1 MSRRT
6 GNRSMVSRNVPLL
19 ASEADCERGKSSYQ
33 LAKRAAF
40 RSASITY
47 SRLRTSDFRSP
58 ARCIAS
64 SVSGASSTLMRFAA
78 VRCSNASTNCS
89 GPCRSVRSCETLP
102 RELRRHL
109 RVSLTSRPGRLLAWL
124 RDRAKLAY
132 GSSQDWAA
140 KRYRPTRGS
149 SKTARQRSFGSR
161 CALARRHCSSSSAR
175 HTISSEITGWL
186 SENISASPATCS
198 PTILFAGNRPSSMAG
213 NIPEMTIR
221 DSAVAAAAAC
231 TPPRIPHSR

>member
-124 RDRAKLAY
+124 RDRALAY

-140 KRYRPTRGS
+140 KRYRPTRGQLQNGAPAVVW
-149 SKTARQRSFGSR
+149 KQVRSGAPPLLFVIRAPHDLLRDHRMAVREYIRFDGD
-161 CALARRHCSSSSAR
+161 
-175 HTISSEITGWL
+175 
-186 SENISASPATCS
+186 
-198 PTILFAGNRPSSMAG
+198 LFANDSLCWKSSVIDG
-213 NIPEMTIR
+213 GG
-221 DSAVAAAAAC
+221 
-231 TPPRIPHSR
+231 